1 MFKKS
6 LYLLPAMAVGLLSFS
21 CNNLGKDEFVK
32 APSGLEYKLYAPNKD
47 GKYEIKDVK
56 TDSAAYKAK
65 LDKVMSFEMEYRN
78 SKDSLLFSTKDN
90 AMPIQIKMVAS
101 PNKGSIEEA
110 FLMLDK
116 GDSAVFRI
124 NADTLFAKTF
134 KSPLPPFIEKGSFLT
149 FFVKAI
155 NLQTEQEAMADYPKM
170 MEAQQKEMEAR
181 AAKQGPL
188 DDKLIQDYVKKENL
202 QVQKTPSGVYYVIT
216 QPGTGPNATDGKV
229 VSVKYKG
236 TLLNGKE
243 FDSSEKS
250 NNGSP
255 IEFPL
260 GQGQVI
266 KGWEDGI
273 KQFNK
278 GSKGTLLIPSP
289 QGYGSMARGADL
301 PANSILRF
309 DVELVDIKDAPAAP
323 AGGPMGPQGPAGL

>member
-6 LYLLPAMAVGLLSFS
+6 FYLLPVLATALFASS
-21 CNNLGKDEFVK
+21 CKNLGEDKFAK
-32 APSGLEYKLYAPNKD
+32 TPSGLEYKLYSQNKD
-47 GKYEIKDVK
+47 GKYEAKEFTKV
-56 TDSAAYKAK
+56 DSTK
-65 LDKVMSFEMEYRN
+65 LGKVMSFEMEYRN
-78 SKDSLLFSTKDN
+78 SKDSVLFNSKDN
-90 AMPIQIKMVAS
+90 AMPIQIKLVES

-116 GDSAVFRI
+116 GDSAVFKI
-124 NADTLFAKTF
+124 NADSLFAKTF

-149 FFVKAI
+149 FFVKSI

-170 MEAQQKEMEAR
+170 MERQQKELEAR

-188 DDKLIQDYVKKENL
+188 DDKKIQEYIKENKL
-202 QVQKTPSGVYYVIT
+202 DAKKTASGVYYVIT
-216 QPGTGPNATDGKV
+216 QPGTGANAADGKM
-229 VSVKYKG
+229 VSVQYKG

-243 FDSSEKS
+243 FDSSAKS
-250 NNGSP
+250 NGGNP

-278 GSKGTLLIPSP
+278 GSKGVLLIPSP

-309 DVELVDIKDAPAAP
+309 DIELVDIKDMP
-323 AGGPMGPQGPAGL
+323 AGQPAMPGAQPGM

>member
-6 LYLLPAMAVGLLSFS
+6 FFLLPVMAAALLTTS
-21 CNNLGKDEFVK
+21 CKNLGEDKFMK
-32 APSGLEYKLYAPNKD
+32 TPSGLEYKLYSQNKE
-47 GKYEIKDVK
+47 GEYEIKDTKV
-56 TDSAAYKAK
+56 DSVAFKEK
-65 LDKVMSFEMEYRN
+65 LGKVMSFEMEYRN

-90 AMPIQIKMVAS
+90 AMPIQIKLVET

-116 GDSAVFRI
+116 GDSAVFKI

-134 KSPLPPFIEKGSFLT
+134 RSPLPPFIEKGSHLT
-149 FFVKAI
+149 FFVKSV

-170 MEAQQKEMEAR
+170 MERQQKEMEAR

-188 DDKLIQDYVKKENL
+188 DEKKIQEYLKENKL
-202 QVQKTPSGVYYVIT
+202 DAKKTASGVYYVIT
-216 QPGTGPNATDGKV
+216 QPGSGPNATDGQV

-243 FDSSEKS
+243 FDSSDKS
-250 NNGSP
+250 NGGNP

-278 GSKGTLLIPSP
+278 GSKGILVIPSP
-289 QGYGSMARGADL
+289 LGYGSMARGAEL

-309 DVELVDIKDAPAAP
+309 DIELVDIKAAPAAMP
-323 AGGPMGPQGPAGL
+323 GQPGQPGL